1 MMNDNWWVF
10 PVAGLTI
17 AVIVLLV
24 VVGGKME
31 TSRIYNNCLD
41 KNGSMVY
48 TDAVKH
54 CKEIVK

>member
-1 MMNDNWWVF
+1 MNDNWWVF
-10 PVAGLTI
+10 PAAGLTI
-17 AVIVLLV
+17 ATIMILVI
-24 VVGGKME
+24 VGGKIE

-41 KNGSMVY
+41 KNGTMLY

>member
-1 MMNDNWWVF
+1 MNDNWWVF
-10 PVAGLTI
+10 PVAGLTFAAI
-17 AVIVLLV
+17 ILLI

-31 TSRIYNNCLD
+31 TSRIYNNCLVN
-41 KNGSMVY
+41 NGTMVY